1 MHRNIEKNN
10 EGKYIMP
17 KRRKKFPLPRRILRF
32 LKRQFRNPRKRLLA
46 ELAAVVVI
54 IGIVIF
60 IALSGQNITTD
71 DIKEGRAYIE
81 GLEAADTASVEEQV
95 KELRKK
101 ERKAAL
107 ESGDLDVWS
116 QFTDIAI
123 LGDSRAVGFYSY
135 NLVDESRVFATGGAT
150 IRDIEQYTDQLVALN
165 PSSIIFCYGL
175 NDISIGYWDNV
186 DDYIA
191 EQDQIIADLKEA
203 MPNTTIYIN
212 SIIPAIDP
220 AFERSEK
227 WRDIPEWND
236 AIRQH
241 CEDNNIPYI
250 DITEDVEA
258 HEDLYDVDGIHMQKA
273 FYEYWAID
281 MITEVTENE

>member
-1 MHRNIEKNN
+1 
-10 EGKYIMP
+10 MP
-17 KRRKKFPLPRRILRF
+17 KRRKEYPLPRRILRF

-81 GLEAADTASVEEQV
+81 GLEATDTASVEEQV
-95 KELRKK
+95 EELRKK

-191 EQDQIIADLKEA
+191 EQDQIIADLK
-203 MPNTTIYIN
+203 
-212 SIIPAIDP
+212 
-220 AFERSEK
+220 
-227 WRDIPEWND
+227 
-236 AIRQH
+236 
-241 CEDNNIPYI
+241 
-250 DITEDVEA
+250 
-258 HEDLYDVDGIHMQKA
+258 
-273 FYEYWAID
+273 
-281 MITEVTENE
+281 

>member
-1 MHRNIEKNN
+1 M
-10 EGKYIMP
+10 
-17 KRRKKFPLPRRILRF
+17 
-32 LKRQFRNPRKRLLA
+32 
-46 ELAAVVVI
+46 I

-81 GLEAADTASVEEQV
+81 GLEATDTASVEEQV

-227 WRDIPEWND
+227 WRDIPDWND

-241 CEDNNIPYI
+241 CEDNDIPYI

-258 HEDLYDVDGIHMQKA
+258 HSDLYDVDGIHMQKA

>member
-1 MHRNIEKNN
+1 
-10 EGKYIMP
+10 MP
-17 KRRKKFPLPRRILRF
+17 KRTKKYPLPRRILRF

-81 GLEAADTASVEEQV
+81 GLEATDTASVEEQV

>member
-1 MHRNIEKNN
+1 
-10 EGKYIMP
+10 MP
-17 KRRKKFPLPRRILRF
+17 KRRKKYPLPRRILRF

-60 IALSGQNITTD
+60 IALSGQNIATD
-71 DIKEGRAYIE
+71 DIKDGRAYIE
-81 GLEAADTASVEEQV
+81 GLEATDTASVEEQV
-95 KELRKK
+95 KELRKE

-107 ESGDLDVWS
+107 ESGDMDVWS

-123 LGDSRAVGFYSY
+123 LGDYRAVGFYSY
-135 NLVDESRVFATGGAT
+135 NLVDQSRVFATGGAT
-150 IRDIEQYTDQLVALN
+150 IRDIEQYTDQLAALN

-191 EQDQIIADLKEA
+191 EQDQIIADLQAA

-227 WRDIPEWND
+227 WRDIPDWND
-236 AIRQH
+236 AIRKH
-241 CEDNNIPYI
+241 CQENNIPYI

>member
-1 MHRNIEKNN
+1 
-10 EGKYIMP
+10 MP
-17 KRRKKFPLPRRILRF
+17 KRTKKYPLPRRIVRF

-81 GLEAADTASVEEQV
+81 GLEATDTASVEEQV

>member
-1 MHRNIEKNN
+1 
-10 EGKYIMP
+10 MP
-17 KRRKKFPLPRRILRF
+17 KRRKKYPLPRRILRF

-212 SIIPAIDP
+212 SIIPAIYP

>member
-1 MHRNIEKNN
+1 
-10 EGKYIMP
+10 MP
-17 KRRKKFPLPRRILRF
+17 KRRKKYPLPRRILRF

-60 IALSGQNITTD
+60 IALSGQNIATD
-71 DIKEGRAYIE
+71 DIKDGRAYIE
-81 GLEAADTASVEEQV
+81 GLEATDTASVEEQV
-95 KELRKK
+95 KELRNE

-107 ESGDLDVWS
+107 ESGDMDVWS

-135 NLVDESRVFATGGAT
+135 NLVDQSRVFATGGAT
-150 IRDIEQYTDQLVALN
+150 IRDIEQYTDQLAALN

-191 EQDQIIADLKEA
+191 EQDQIIADLQAA

-227 WRDIPEWND
+227 WRDIPDWND
-236 AIRQH
+236 AIRKH
-241 CEDNNIPYI
+241 CQENNIPYI

>member
-17 KRRKKFPLPRRILRF
+17 KRRKKYPLPRRILRF

-81 GLEAADTASVEEQV
+81 GASVEEQV

-227 WRDIPEWND
+227 WRDIPDWND

-241 CEDNNIPYI
+241 CEDNDIPYI

-258 HEDLYDVDGIHMQKA
+258 HSDLYDVDGIHMQKA

>member
-17 KRRKKFPLPRRILRF
+17 KRRKKYPLPRRILRF

-81 GLEAADTASVEEQV
+81 G
-95 KELRKK
+95 LRKK

-227 WRDIPEWND
+227 WRDIPDWND

-241 CEDNNIPYI
+241 CEDNDIPYI

-258 HEDLYDVDGIHMQKA
+258 HSDLYDVDGIHMQKA

>member
-1 MHRNIEKNN
+1 
-10 EGKYIMP
+10 MP
-17 KRRKKFPLPRRILRF
+17 KRRKKYPLPRRILRF
-32 LKRQFRNPRKRLLA
+32 LKRQFRNHRKRLLA

-81 GLEAADTASVEEQV
+81 GLEATDTASVEEQV

>member
-1 MHRNIEKNN
+1 
-10 EGKYIMP
+10 MP
-17 KRRKKFPLPRRILRF
+17 KRRKKYPLPRRILRF

-81 GLEAADTASVEEQV
+81 GLEATDTASVEEQV

-191 EQDQIIADLKEA
+191 EQDQIIVDLKEA

>member
-10 EGKYIMP
+10 EWKYIMP

>member
-1 MHRNIEKNN
+1 
-10 EGKYIMP
+10 MP
-17 KRRKKFPLPRRILRF
+17 KRRKKYPLPRRILRF

-81 GLEAADTASVEEQV
+81 GLEATDTASVEEQV

-191 EQDQIIADLKEA
+191 EEDQIIADLKEA
-203 MPNTTIYIN
+203 MPNTTIYKN

>member
-1 MHRNIEKNN
+1 
-10 EGKYIMP
+10 MP
-17 KRRKKFPLPRRILRF
+17 KRRKKYPLPRRILRF

-60 IALSGQNITTD
+60 IALSGQNIATD
-71 DIKEGRAYIE
+71 DIKDGRAYIE
-81 GLEAADTASVEEQV
+81 GLEATDTASVEEQV
-95 KELRKK
+95 KELRKE

-107 ESGDLDVWS
+107 ESGDMDVWS

-135 NLVDESRVFATGGAT
+135 NLVDQSRVFATGGAT
-150 IRDIEQYTDQLVALN
+150 IRDIEQYTDQLAALN

-191 EQDQIIADLKEA
+191 EQDQIIADLQAA

-227 WRDIPEWND
+227 WRDIPDWND
-236 AIRQH
+236 AIRKH
-241 CEDNNIPYI
+241 CQENNIPYI

>member
-1 MHRNIEKNN
+1 
-10 EGKYIMP
+10 MP
-17 KRRKKFPLPRRILRF
+17 KRRKKYPLPRRILRF

-81 GLEAADTASVEEQV
+81 GLEATDTASVEEQV
-95 KELRKK
+95 KDRRKK

>member
-1 MHRNIEKNN
+1 
-10 EGKYIMP
+10 MP
-17 KRRKKFPLPRRILRF
+17 KRRKKYPLPRRILRF

-81 GLEAADTASVEEQV
+81 GLEATDTASVEEQV

-150 IRDIEQYTDQLVALN
+150 IRDIEHYTDQLVALN

>member
-1 MHRNIEKNN
+1 
-10 EGKYIMP
+10 MP
-17 KRRKKFPLPRRILRF
+17 KRRKKYPLPRRILRF

-60 IALSGQNITTD
+60 IALSGQNIATD
-71 DIKEGRAYIE
+71 DIKDGRAYIE
-81 GLEAADTASVEEQV
+81 GLEATDTASVEEQV
-95 KELRKK
+95 KELRKE

-107 ESGDLDVWS
+107 ESGDMDVWS

-135 NLVDESRVFATGGAT
+135 NLVDQSRVFATGGAT
-150 IRDIEQYTDQLVALN
+150 IRDIEQYTDQLAALN

-191 EQDQIIADLKEA
+191 EQDQIIADLQAA

-212 SIIPAIDP
+212 SIIPATDP

-227 WRDIPEWND
+227 WRDIPDWND
-236 AIRQH
+236 AIRKH
-241 CEDNNIPYI
+241 CQENNIPYI

>member
-1 MHRNIEKNN
+1 
-10 EGKYIMP
+10 MP
-17 KRRKKFPLPRRILRF
+17 KRRKKYPLPRRILRF

-60 IALSGQNITTD
+60 IALSGQNIATD
-71 DIKEGRAYIE
+71 DIKDGRAYIE
-81 GLEAADTASVEEQV
+81 GLEATDTASVEEQV

>member
-1 MHRNIEKNN
+1 
-10 EGKYIMP
+10 MP
-17 KRRKKFPLPRRILRF
+17 KRTKKYPLPRRIVRF

-60 IALSGQNITTD
+60 IALSGQDIATD
-71 DIKEGRAYIE
+71 DIQEGRSYIE
-81 GLEAADTASVEEQV
+81 GLEAADTASIEEQV
-95 KELRKK
+95 KELRKE
-101 ERKAAL
+101 ERRAAL
-107 ESGDLDVWS
+107 ESGDLDVWA

-135 NLVDESRVFATGGAT
+135 DLVDESRVFASAGAT
-150 IRDIEQYTDQLVALN
+150 IRDIEQYTDQLATLN
-165 PSSIIFCYGL
+165 PSSVIFCYGL
-175 NDISIGYWDNV
+175 NDISIGFWDNV

-191 EQDQIIADLKEA
+191 EQDQIIANLQNALPD
-203 MPNTTIYIN
+203 TTIYVN
-212 SIIPAIDP
+212 SIIPATDP
-220 AFERSEK
+220 AFDRSEK
-227 WRDIPEWND
+227 WRDIPDWND

-241 CEDNNIPYI
+241 CEDNGSPYI

-258 HEDLYDVDGIHMQKA
+258 HSDLYDVDGIHMQKA

>member
-1 MHRNIEKNN
+1 
-10 EGKYIMP
+10 MP
-17 KRRKKFPLPRRILRF
+17 KRRKKYPLPRRILRF

-60 IALSGQNITTD
+60 IALSGQNIATD
-71 DIKEGRAYIE
+71 DIKDGRAYIE
-81 GLEAADTASVEEQV
+81 GLEATDTASVEEQV
-95 KELRKK
+95 KELRKE

-107 ESGDLDVWS
+107 ESGDMDVWS

-135 NLVDESRVFATGGAT
+135 NLVDQSRVFATGGAT
-150 IRDIEQYTDQLVALN
+150 IRDIEQYTDQLAALN

-191 EQDQIIADLKEA
+191 EQDQIIADLQAA

-227 WRDIPEWND
+227 WRDIPDWND
-236 AIRQH
+236 AIRKH
-241 CEDNNIPYI
+241 CQENNIPYI

-258 HEDLYDVDGIHMQKA
+258 HEDLYDADGIHMQKA

-281 MITEVTENE
+281 IITEVTENE

>member
-1 MHRNIEKNN
+1 
-10 EGKYIMP
+10 MP
-17 KRRKKFPLPRRILRF
+17 KRRKKYPLPRRILRF

-107 ESGDLDVWS
+107 ESWDLDVWS

>member
-17 KRRKKFPLPRRILRF
+17 KRRKKYPLPRRILRF

-81 GLEAADTASVEEQV
+81 G
-95 KELRKK
+95 
-101 ERKAAL
+101 KAAL

>member
-1 MHRNIEKNN
+1 MKRKN
-10 EGKYIMP
+10 Y
-17 KRRKKFPLPRRILRF
+17 PLPRRILRF

-81 GLEAADTASVEEQV
+81 GLEATDTASVEEQV

>member
-1 MHRNIEKNN
+1 MKRKN
-10 EGKYIMP
+10 Y
-17 KRRKKFPLPRRILRF
+17 PLPRRILRF

-60 IALSGQNITTD
+60 IALSGQNIATD

-81 GLEAADTASVEEQV
+81 GLEAADTASIEEQV
-95 KELRKK
+95 KELRKE
-101 ERKAAL
+101 ERRAAL

-116 QFTDIAI
+116 LFTDIAI
-123 LGDSRAVGFYSY
+123 LGDSRAMGFSSY
-135 NLVDESRVFATGGAT
+135 DLISENQVFASLGAT
-150 IRDIEQYTDQLVALN
+150 IRDISTYTDQLVDLN
-165 PSSIIFCYGL
+165 PSNIILCYGL
-175 NDISIGYWDNV
+175 NDIGYWDNP
-186 DDYIA
+186 DSYLSDL
-191 EQDQIIADLKEA
+191 DQIIRELQTALPE
-203 MPNTTIYIN
+203 TVVYVN
-212 SIIPAIDP
+212 SIIPVTSSGLDNFDP
-220 AFERSEK
+220 EISERIEE
-227 WRDIPEWND
+227 IPDWNA

-241 CEDNNIPYI
+241 CEENDIPYI

-258 HEDLYDVDGIHMQKA
+258 HSDLYDVDGIHMQKA

>member
-1 MHRNIEKNN
+1 
-10 EGKYIMP
+10 MP
-17 KRRKKFPLPRRILRF
+17 KRRKKYPLPRRILRF